1 MTVSTTRD
9 NQLALR
15 GSQLSDF
22 EDQLTEFDDQLIY
35 LTYVWRLPADHGQL
49 PTLDVNVEV
58 RGGIRGR
65 RDAGC
70 PREKV
75 RCKKN
80 LSGGL

>member
-9 NQLALR
+9 NQLTLR
-15 GSQLSDF
+15 GYQLPEF
-22 EDQLTEFDDQLIY
+22 EDQLTEIDDQLIF

-49 PTLDVNVEV
+49 PTLDVNAEV

-65 RDAGC
+65 RGAGC

-75 RCKKN
+75 RCTKIF
-80 LSGGL
+80 